1 MTAMDCPNPFKIP
14 SHSEN
19 NNYPLKRVSP
29 LIQSHASY
37 IGFSLEVGER
47 ICDKC
52 RLYARNKFV
61 QLTKSE
67 SKKRSDLL
75 ETEN

>member
-1 MTAMDCPNPFKIP
+1 MTALDCPNPFNILN
-14 SHSEN
+14 HSEN

-29 LIQSHASY
+29 LIQSHAMQ
-37 IGFSLEVGER
+37 IGFTLEIGER

-52 RLYARNKFV
+52 RLHARNKFV

-67 SKKRSDLL
+67 F
-75 ETEN
+75 